1 MPPLCPAEVFEQ
13 VPGAAHTGFICPQ
26 RVLWVE
32 PDEDMLV
39 TIGIQPKL
47 KRPNVH
53 SLQEVMA
60 FLDDGRLQRVEVK
73 LRPYLFQAEEAIP
86 RRSLDVRDRAWAII
100 KPLVHDD
107 RIPDIYLPR
116 TRGHLILARAQELGI
131 DPKQVYRPLYQYW
144 AYGSCMDALIARY
157 DLCGPSGRP
166 QQAGSNKRGQRP
178 DRVKLQN
185 DPSLLGPSRADVR
198 TKIILG
204 IHAFLRPGVTMKKAW
219 EDTKRTYFKTV
230 EIEHGNLLIPVPP
243 EAHEAPSLYQ
253 FEQVAKE
260 LDQDFSLTKHN
271 ISTTSWNLKHHGVLG
286 SSRNRLFGPAAR
298 FEIDAT
304 IVDVYLV
311 SVFNRAWLIG
321 RPVLYV
327 VVDVFSRM
335 VVGFYL
341 GLEGPSWE
349 GARLAL
355 FNAFSDKAD
364 FCRQFDIDVSPDL
377 WPCRHLPHK
386 LLCDNGELKSR
397 ASDALP
403 KEFGIT
409 IQNAAVRRPDWKPN
423 VEQQFNLINNHT
435 IHFEPGALN
444 RRLDEMK
451 RRHCPLDAALTL
463 PELTQI
469 LAYKLI
475 NYNLHSYH
483 ADALPEEML
492 GENLTDA
499 TPLTVW
505 NWGLEHLTGGA
516 KAIEKQ
522 KVWTKLLPAATAS
535 VRRDGI
541 YFHGRRYA
549 CQRAISEEW
558 FARARTNGKVEP
570 IEIRHLPYAPGH
582 IWILNAAS
590 REWEPC
596 ELLDSSEKYRLARLE
611 EMIDRAKLLG
621 LEADRKASEVR
632 QVGATL
638 DAKCDAITAKAKRAA
653 TQAKQGLSKTEKKAN
668 VHANRAFEK
677 TAERIE
683 HAREAAQSYGEPP
696 AQDNVVKLRPDMRK
710 QNPLDDIWGL

>member
-1 MPPLCPAEVFEQ
+1 MHPLYPAEVFE
-13 VPGAAHTGFICPQ
+13 PAPDADTAFSCPH
-26 RVLWVE
+26 RVLWVA
-32 PDEDMLV
+32 PDEDLLV
-39 TIGIQPKL
+39 AIGIRKML
-47 KRPNVH
+47 KRPEVH
-53 SLQEVMA
+53 SLQDVMD
-60 FLDDGRLQRVEVK
+60 LLTDGRLQRVEVK
-73 LRPYLFQAEEAIP
+73 LRPYLFLAEEAIQ
-86 RRSLDVRDRAWAII
+86 RRSLDIRDRAWAII
-100 KPLVHDD
+100 EPLVRED
-107 RIPDIYLPR
+107 RIPDIYLPG
-116 TRGHLILARAQELGI
+116 TRGRLILARAMELGL

-144 AYGSCMDALIARY
+144 ANGSCINALIARY
-157 DLCGPSGRP
+157 DLCGPSGQP

-198 TKIILG
+198 TKIIQG
-204 IHAFLRPGVTMKKAW
+204 IHAFLKPGVTMTKAW
-219 EDTKRTYFKTV
+219 EDTKRTYFKTA

-260 LDQDFSLTKHN
+260 IDQNFSLTKRN
-271 ISTTSWNLKHHGVLG
+271 ISTTTWNLKHRGVLG
-286 SSRNRLFGPAAR
+286 SSRDRVFGPAAR

-364 FCRQFDIDVSPDL
+364 FFRQFGIDVSPDL

-386 LLCDNGELKSR
+386 LLCDNGELKSK

-435 IHFEPGALN
+435 IYFEPGSLN

-451 RRHCPLDAALTL
+451 RRQCTLDASLTL
-463 PELTQI
+463 PELTRI
-469 LAYKLI
+469 LAYQLI
-475 NYNLHSYH
+475 KYNLASYH
-483 ADALPEEML
+483 ADALPAEML

-549 CQRAISEEW
+549 CERAIRDEW

-582 IWILNAAS
+582 IWILNATS
-590 REWEPC
+590 RDWEPC
-596 ELLDSSEKYRLARLE
+596 ELLDNNEKYRLARLE

-632 QVGATL
+632 QFGATL
-638 DAKCDAITAKAKRAA
+638 DAKCDAITADAKKAAV
-653 TQAKQGLSKTEKKAN
+653 QAKQGLSKTQKKSN
-668 VHANRAFEK
+668 VQANRAFEK
-677 TAERIE
+677 TAERVE
-683 HAREAAQSYGEPP
+683 HARDAAQSYAEPP

-710 QNPLDDIWGL
+710 HNPLDDIWGV

>member
-1 MPPLCPAEVFEQ
+1 MHPLYPAEVFEP
-13 VPGAAHTGFICPQ
+13 VPDADTAFSCPH
-26 RVLWVE
+26 RLLWVA
-32 PDEDMLV
+32 PDEDLLV
-39 TIGIQPKL
+39 AIGIRKML
-47 KRPNVH
+47 KRPEVH
-53 SLQEVMA
+53 SLQDVID
-60 FLDDGRLQRVEVK
+60 LLTDGRLQRVEVK
-73 LRPYLFQAEEAIP
+73 LRPYLFLAEEAIQ
-86 RRSLDVRDRAWAII
+86 RRSLDIRDRAWAII
-100 KPLVHDD
+100 EPLVRED
-107 RIPDIYLPR
+107 RIPDIYLPG
-116 TRGHLILARAQELGI
+116 TRGRLILARATELGL

-144 AYGSCMDALIARY
+144 ANGSCINALIARY
-157 DLCGPSGRP
+157 DLCGPSGQP

-198 TKIILG
+198 TKIIQG
-204 IHAFLRPGVTMKKAW
+204 IHAFLKPGVTTTKAW
-219 EDTKRTYFKTV
+219 EETKRTYFKTA

-253 FEQVAKE
+253 FEQVVKE
-260 LDQDFSLTKHN
+260 MDRNFSLTKRN
-271 ISTTSWNLKHHGVLG
+271 ISTTTWNLKHRGVLG
-286 SSRNRLFGPAAR
+286 SSRDGVFGPAAR

-364 FCRQFDIDVSPDL
+364 FFRQFGIDVSPDL

-386 LLCDNGELKSR
+386 LLCDNGELKSK

-451 RRHCPLDAALTL
+451 RRQCTLDASLTL
-463 PELTQI
+463 PELTRI
-469 LAYKLI
+469 LAYQLI
-475 NYNLHSYH
+475 KYNLASYH
-483 ADALPEEML
+483 ADALPAEML

-549 CQRAISEEW
+549 CERAIREEW

-582 IWILNAAS
+582 IWILNATS

-596 ELLDSSEKYRLARLE
+596 ELLDGNEKYRLARLE

-632 QVGATL
+632 QLGATL
-638 DAKCDAITAKAKRAA
+638 DAKCDAITADAKKAAV
-653 TQAKQGLSKTEKKAN
+653 QAKQGLSKTQKKAN
-668 VHANRAFEK
+668 VQANRAFEK
-677 TAERIE
+677 TAERVE
-683 HAREAAQSYGEPP
+683 HARDAAQSYTEPP

-710 QNPLDDIWGL
+710 HNPLDDIWGV